1 MWQKTAWKRT
11 FGIGARRIYRDVLQ
25 HIALEGKV
33 LQKRRCGWKKME
45 QVVESAKNGANIRQ
59 KSAFLE
65 TQNEHIQQIT
75 DKTDTLLY
83 PASG

>member
-11 FGIGARRIYRDVLQ
+11 FGMAPEEFTEMSSN
-25 HIALEGKV
+25 IALEGKV